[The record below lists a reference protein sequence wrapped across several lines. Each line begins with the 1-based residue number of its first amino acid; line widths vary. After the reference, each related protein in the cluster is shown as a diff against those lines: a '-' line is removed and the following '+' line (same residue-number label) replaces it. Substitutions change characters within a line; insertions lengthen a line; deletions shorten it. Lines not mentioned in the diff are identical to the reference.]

1 MPGINPKV
9 VSWAAHK
16 IGLPLQDIPKKL
28 KVSPKTFEKWQK
40 GEKVPSY
47 NRLKDLSRLLR
58 IPVGY
63 LFLKEPP
70 KEWDLPLPD
79 FRSGP
84 GYCQKP
90 SPELME
96 TLQDALR
103 KQEWFKE
110 YCLREGYR
118 ELSFVGQFSLKNSPE
133 EVAQNIREILQ
144 LEPPGKRPGDPTSW
158 FRQLVHR
165 VEELRILVL
174 RNSVVGH
181 NTHRPLSP
189 QEFRGF
195 VLVDKIAPL
204 IFINTRDAQKAQIFT
219 LFHELAHIWIGRSAL
234 TDVFIETTDFKYRE
248 EVFCNQVAAE
258 TLVPKESFIKLWN
271 PSKNLNENLRRTANT
286 FKVSTLVVLRR
297 AFDLNF
303 VGKEEFEERIKEE
316 LARITEKESGGGGG
330 YATIFSRNSIRLTQ
344 TLLNEVMAGNV
355 SYMEATRLLKIS
367 WQTVVK
373 LINKNPKN
381 VRF

>member
-1 MPGINPKV
+1 MPGINPEV

-16 IGLPLQDIPKKL
+16 IGLPLYDIPKKL
-28 KVSPKTFEKWQK
+28 KVSPQTFEKWQR
-40 GEKVPSY
+40 GEKIPSY
-47 NRLKDLSRLLR
+47 DKLRDLSRLLK

-79 FRSGP
+79 FRSGS
-84 GYCQKP
+84 GYRHKP

-110 YCLREGYR
+110 YCLREGYG
-118 ELSFVGQFSLKNSPE
+118 ELPFVGQFSLENRPE
-133 EVAQNIREILQ
+133 EVAQNIRVTLR
-144 LEPPGKRPGDPTSW
+144 LEPPGKRPGDPASW

-165 VEELRILVL
+165 AEELRILIL
-174 RNSVVGH
+174 RNSMVGH

-189 QEFRGF
+189 KEFRGF
-195 VLVDKIAPL
+195 VLVDRVAPL

-234 TDVFIETTDFKYRE
+234 TDASVETIRFTHRE
-248 EVFCNQVAAE
+248 EIFCNRVAAE
-258 TLVPKESFIKLWN
+258 TLVPKESFVEQWDPNKSLE
-271 PSKNLNENLRRTANT
+271 ENLRRTSNL
-286 FKVSTLVVLRR
+286 FKVSSLVVLRR
-297 AFDLNF
+297 AFDLHFIN
-303 VGKEEFEERIKEE
+303 KEKFEERIKEE
-316 LARITEKESGGGGG
+316 LAKIKEKEPGGGGG
-330 YATIFSRNSIRLTQ
+330 HATIFSRNSVRLTKI
-344 TLLNEVMAGNV
+344 LLNEVMTGNV
-355 SYMEATRLLKIS
+355 SYMEAARLLKVS
-367 WQTVVK
+367 WQTVAK
-373 LINKNPKN
+373 LIDKSREN